1 MSTYTLGE
9 SMLSW
14 NLHINSMS
22 IAGTQVYFSTDP
34 VAQAGIITFSLYT
47 DIF

>member
-1 MSTYTLGE
+1 MSTYTLGDP
-9 SMLSW
+9 MLSW

-22 IAGTQVYFSTDP
+22 IAGIQVYFLKDP
-34 VAQAGIITFSLYT
+34 VAQAGIIPFSLYA